1 MIDERLAKGFARQM
15 LRDIKPPAQATD
27 KAIDRLYD
35 NYSRNHKGQAR
46 AIMRLSKKHKTII
59 ASTHRDKGIT
69 EVIYWSNASYIV
81 ENTKYMDED
90 SLVTFMAILKSTRN
104 EKNLAK
110 NIIGPVNLCTHAIR
124 RWIERDLTL
133 PEYDLWRWVNH
144 LTPIIIPAFVLI
156 RAARDNQDYLHRPVA
171 LPTLGGLF
179 VGFIVVADIE
189 REIAAVQSIEVSLV
203 IAQLRCAWMSLG
215 KPCKERSEPPQTVQR
230 SKTFLPFLGARGLE
244 AFEFLCDG
252 PHAYRL
258 RWRLGRCEAVNLS
271 FHGRPRLAIAKHGS
285 FTSYCKRLCSADDAR
300 LTSTRL

>member
-1 MIDERLAKGFARQM
+1 M

-90 SLVTFMAILKSTRN
+90 SLVTFIASLESTRKGK
-104 EKNLAK
+104 ELTK

-133 PEYDLWRWVNH
+133 PEYDLWQWVNL
-144 LTPIIIPAFVLI
+144 LTPIIIPAFVLN
-156 RAARDNQDYLHRPVA
+156 RAACDSKDLATYLHRPVA

-179 VGFIVVADIE
+179 VGFIVDADIE
-189 REIAAVQSIEVSLV
+189 REVGGRASQFQIAVRSFYGQHELDEDLQKLHTRLLDDCENPIAAHENYGWDRLWQ
-203 IAQLRCAWMSLG
+203 G
-215 KPCKERSEPPQTVQR
+215 QR
-230 SKTFLPFLGARGLE
+230 SSLLE
-244 AFEFLCDG
+244 AIC
-252 PHAYRL
+252 R
-258 RWRLGRCEAVNLS
+258 S
-271 FHGRPRLAIAKHGS
+271 
-285 FTSYCKRLCSADDAR
+285 
-300 LTSTRL
+300 